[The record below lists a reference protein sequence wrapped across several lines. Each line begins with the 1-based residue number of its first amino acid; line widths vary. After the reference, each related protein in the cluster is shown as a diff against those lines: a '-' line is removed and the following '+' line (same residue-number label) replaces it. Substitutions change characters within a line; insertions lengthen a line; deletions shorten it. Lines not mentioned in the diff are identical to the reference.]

1 MVLSPLGVTFSREKV
16 CVVGI
21 LFRFRLGIPPKFTLC
36 HPDQQGI
43 LDKWWQL
50 CLVCVCIQDERCVF
64 VLPCVM
70 YVAHGLDRYTNR
82 VIDTTEIRCWCVQ
95 HHYLPP
101 YTLLKNTHLE
111 KDNTS
116 ETIYPFLVFAHF
128 FFAHNTHIWVYPHTR
143 SKVVWYPGAI
153 FFYQSSFSTC
163 HPYSC
168 ARNA

>member
-21 LFRFRLGIPPKFTLC
+21 LFRFRLGIPPKLYTLSSGPTGNIRQVMTIVLGMRVYSRWKVC
-36 HPDQQGI
+36 FCASLVSCMWRMDWIGI
-43 LDKWWQL
+43 QIAWST
-50 CLVCVCIQDERCVF
+50 
-64 VLPCVM
+64 LPKSV
-70 YVAHGLDRYTNR
+70 
-82 VIDTTEIRCWCVQ
+82 ECVQ

-128 FFAHNTHIWVYPHTR
+128 FFAHNTHIWVYTHTR
-143 SKVVWYPGAI
+143 SKVVWHPVAI
-153 FFYQSSFSTC
+153 FF
-163 HPYSC
+163 H
-168 ARNA
+168 